1 MENFLNCTKQEPD
14 LDINGFYFREFNETR
29 DKNGTDA
36 VTALMLA
43 AEHGLSDMV
52 SELIKLKAD
61 VNVQDSDNLTA
72 LGKDMMKLKAR
83 KKKTPT
89 YLVSLRECIIQI

>member
-14 LDINGFYFREFNETR
+14 LDIDGFYFREF
-29 DKNGTDA
+29 NGTDA

-52 SELIKLKAD
+52 SELIELKAD